1 MVTDRENGGEMTSAK
16 WIKLNID
23 MFDKWQIR
31 ELRSLP
37 EGDTAMVIYL
47 YLLTQAV
54 RSNQGGVLVF
64 NEHIPITNTSI
75 ANQLGI
81 KERTVEMAIQALI
94 KLELLTDVDGILNVV
109 GLEEFMYTDPMELI
123 RQKDRER
130 KRKLRERQKQALIEV
145 KEDVDVIP
153 MIPVV
158 NRAIEAITATKQEDA
173 VPKEDIKKVIDAWN
187 AITER
192 TGLRKLTKL
201 TSGSNRY
208 KWLVAR
214 ILEYGMDDVLKAI
227 DLIPDCTYILDK
239 GWFNFEWFVRPSN
252 FPKVLEGNYLDPN
265 KKKRVLETKA
275 KPETAE
281 EPKELT
287 DEEWLE
293 MMRNS

>member
-1 MVTDRENGGEMTSAK
+1 MSDAK

-23 MFDKWQIR
+23 MFDQWQIK

-37 EGDTAMVIYL
+37 EGDTALVVYM
-47 YLLTQAV
+47 YLLMQAV
-54 RSNQGGVLVF
+54 RSNQNGVLVF
-64 NEHIPITNTSI
+64 NEHIPITTTSI
-75 ANQLGI
+75 ANQLGT

-94 KLELLTDVDGILNVV
+94 KLELLTDIDGVLKIV
-109 GLEEFMYTDPMELI
+109 EMEKFQYTDPMEVI
-123 RQKDRER
+123 RAKDRER
-130 KRKLRERQKQALIEV
+130 KRLAREKGKQGRIEGETTEAELALI
-145 KEDVDVIP
+145 
-153 MIPVV
+153 PVLK
-158 NRAIEAITATKQEDA
+158 AQEEAVTASKQEDA

-227 DLIPDCTYILDK
+227 NMIPDCTYVLDK

-252 FPKVLEGNYLDPN
+252 FPKVLEGNYLN
-265 KKKRVLETKA
+265 KGNDKKEKRVYPAIVEPTHVED
-275 KPETAE
+275 PE
-281 EPKELT
+281 LSY
-287 DEEWLE
+287 EEWVKIIE
-293 MMRNS
+293 ESNQS

>member
-1 MVTDRENGGEMTSAK
+1 MSAN

-23 MFDKWQIR
+23 MFDKWQIK

-37 EGDTAMVIYL
+37 EGDTAMIVYL
-47 YLLTQAV
+47 YLLMMAV

-75 ANQLGI
+75 SIQLGI
-81 KERTVEMAIQALI
+81 KERTVDMAIQALI
-94 KLELLTDVDGILNVV
+94 KLELLTDIDGVLKIL
-109 GLEEFMYTDPMELI
+109 EMEKFQYTDPMEAI
-123 RQKDRER
+123 RAKDRER
-130 KRKLRERQKQALIEV
+130 KRLARERAKQDGIED
-145 KEDVDVIP
+145 KSNDTENLL
-153 MIPVV
+153 IPVLK
-158 NRAIEAITATKQEDA
+158 AQEEAITAAKQEDA
-173 VPKEDIKKVIDAWN
+173 VPKEDIQKVIDYWN
-187 AITER
+187 AMADR
-192 TGLRKLTKL
+192 TGLKKLTKL

-208 KWLVAR
+208 KWLKAR
-214 ILEYGMDDVLKAI
+214 IIEYGMDDVLRAI

-252 FPKVLEGNYLDPN
+252 FPKVLEGNYLDPS
-265 KKKRVLETKA
+265 KKNRLLEA
-275 KPETAE
+275 KPEPEAAE

>member
-1 MVTDRENGGEMTSAK
+1 MASITN

-23 MFDKWQIR
+23 MFDKWQIK

-37 EGDTAMVIYL
+37 EGDTAMIIYL
-47 YLLTQAV
+47 YLLMQAV

-94 KLELLTDVDGILNVV
+94 KLELLTDIDGVLKIV
-109 GLEEFMYTDPMELI
+109 EMEKFQYTDPMEVI
-123 RQKDRER
+123 RAKDRER
-130 KRKLRERQKQALIEV
+130 KRLARERAKQDGIED
-145 KEDVDVIP
+145 KSNETENLL
-153 MIPVV
+153 IPVLK
-158 NRAIEAITATKQEDA
+158 AQEEAITASKQEDT
-173 VPKEDIKKVIDAWN
+173 VPKEDIKKVIDSWN

-214 ILEYGMDDVLKAI
+214 ILEYGMDDVLRAI
-227 DLIPDCTYILDK
+227 NMIPDCTYILDK

-265 KKKRVLETKA
+265 KKNRLLEAKA
-275 KPETAE
+275 KPVAAE
-281 EPKELT
+281 EPKQMT
-287 DEEWLE
+287 DEEWLR
-293 MMRNS
+293 MMRGE

>member
-16 WIKLNID
+16 WLKLNID
-23 MFDKWQIR
+23 MFDKWQIK

-37 EGDTAMVIYL
+37 EGDTAMVVYL
-47 YLLTQAV
+47 YLLMMAV
-54 RSNQGGVLVF
+54 MSNQGGVLVF

-81 KERTVEMAIQALI
+81 KERTVDMAIQALI
-94 KLELLTDVDGILNVV
+94 QLELLTDVDGILNVV

-130 KRKLRERQKQALIEV
+130 KRKLRERQKQAIVEA
-145 KEDVDVIP
+145 KDDIDVVP
-153 MIPVV
+153 MIPAV
-158 NRAIEAITATKQEDA
+158 NNAIEAITATKQEDA
-173 VPKEDIKKVIDAWN
+173 VPKEDIQRVIDSWN
-187 AITER
+187 AMAER
-192 TGLRKLTKL
+192 TGLKKLTKL

-208 KWLVAR
+208 KWLKAR
-214 ILEYGMDDVLKAI
+214 IIEYGMDDVMRAI

-252 FPKVLEGNYLDPN
+252 FPKVLEGNYIDPA
-265 KKKRVLETKA
+265 KKNRLLEAKA
-275 KPETAE
+275 KPVAAE

-287 DEEWLE
+287 DDEWLE

>member
-1 MVTDRENGGEMTSAK
+1 MTDRENGGEMTSAK

-94 KLELLTDVDGILNVV
+94 KLELLTDIDGVLKIV
-109 GLEEFMYTDPMELI
+109 EMEKFQYTDPMEVI
-123 RQKDRER
+123 RAKDRER
-130 KRKLRERQKQALIEV
+130 KRLAREKGKQGRIEGETTETELALI
-145 KEDVDVIP
+145 
-153 MIPVV
+153 PVLK
-158 NRAIEAITATKQEDA
+158 AQEEAVTAAKQEDA
-173 VPKEDIKKVIDAWN
+173 VPKEDMQKVIDSWN
-187 AITER
+187 AMADR
-192 TGLRKLTKL
+192 TGLKKLTKL

>member
-1 MVTDRENGGEMTSAK
+1 MSDAN

-23 MFDKWQIR
+23 MFDKWQVK

-37 EGDTAMVIYL
+37 EGDTAMIIYL
-47 YLLTQAV
+47 YLLMMAV

-81 KERTVEMAIQALI
+81 KERTVDMAIQALI
-94 KLELLTDVDGILNVV
+94 QLELLTDTDGILNII
-109 GLEEFMYTDPMELI
+109 GLEEFMYTDPMELL

-130 KRKLRERQKQALIEV
+130 KRRFRERQKQALIEV
-145 KEDVDVIP
+145 EEEVDVIP
-153 MIPVV
+153 MIPAV
-158 NRAIEAITATKQEDA
+158 NNAIEAITATKQEDA
-173 VPKEDIKKVIDAWN
+173 VPKEDIQRVIDSWN
-187 AITER
+187 AMAER
-192 TGLRKLTKL
+192 TGLKKLTKL
-201 TSGSNRY
+201 TAGSNRY
-208 KWLVAR
+208 KWLKAR
-214 ILEYGMDDVLKAI
+214 IVEYGTDDVLRAI
-227 DLIPDCTYILDK
+227 NMIPDCTYILDK

-252 FPKVLEGNYLDPN
+252 FPKVLEGNYIDPA
-265 KKKRVLETKA
+265 KKNRLLEA
-275 KPETAE
+275 KSEPVAAE

>member
-1 MVTDRENGGEMTSAK
+1 MATMNK

-23 MFDKWQIR
+23 MFDRWQIK

-37 EGDTAMVIYL
+37 EGDTALVVYM
-47 YLLTQAV
+47 YLLMQAV

-64 NEHIPITNTSI
+64 NEHIPITTTSI

-94 KLELLTDVDGILNVV
+94 KLELLTDIDGVLKIV
-109 GLEEFMYTDPMELI
+109 EMDEYIYADPNDLI
-123 RQKDRER
+123 RQQN
-130 KRKLRERQKQALIEV
+130 RERQKRFRDKQKQAFIED
-145 KEDVDVIP
+145 KSDSAVIP
-153 MIPVV
+153 MIP
-158 NRAIEAITATKQEDA
+158 ATKPSEEAVKAPKQDDA
-173 VPKEDIKKVIDAWN
+173 VSKETIEQILNAWN
-187 AITER
+187 KMAQR
-192 TGLRKLTKL
+192 TGIKALTKL
-201 TSGSNRY
+201 TPGSNRY

-214 ILEYGMDDVLKAI
+214 VLEYGVDDVLKAI
-227 DLIPDCTYILDK
+227 DIIPDCTFLLDK
-239 GWFNFEWFVRPSN
+239 GFFNFEWFVRPSN

-265 KKKRVLETKA
+265 KKNRLLEA
-275 KPETAE
+275 KPEPVAAE

>member
-1 MVTDRENGGEMTSAK
+1 MSATK

-23 MFDKWQIR
+23 MFDKWQIK

-81 KERTVEMAIQALI
+81 KERTVDMAIQALI
-94 KLELLTDVDGILNVV
+94 QLELLTDVDGILNVV
-109 GLEEFMYTDPMELI
+109 GLEEFMYTDPMELL

-130 KRKLRERQKQALIEV
+130 KRKLRERQKQALIDI
-145 KEDVDVIP
+145 KEAVRDIPVIP
-153 MIPVV
+153 SLTPCCD
-158 NRAIEAITATKQEDA
+158 AIKATKQEDA
-173 VPKEDIKKVIDAWN
+173 VPKEDIQKVIDSWN
-187 AITER
+187 AMAER
-192 TGLRKLTKL
+192 TGLKKLTKL

-208 KWLVAR
+208 KWLKAR
-214 ILEYGMDDVLKAI
+214 IIEYGMDDVLRAI
-227 DLIPDCTYILDK
+227 SMIPDCTYILDK

-252 FPKVLEGNYLDPN
+252 FPKVLEGNYIDPA
-265 KKKRVLETKA
+265 KKNRLLEA
-275 KPETAE
+275 KPEPVAAE
-281 EPKELT
+281 EPKELS

>member
-16 WIKLNID
+16 WLKLNID
-23 MFDKWQIR
+23 MFDKWQIK

-81 KERTVEMAIQALI
+81 KERTVDMAIQALI
-94 KLELLTDVDGILNVV
+94 QLELLTDVDGILNVV

-130 KRKLRERQKQALIEV
+130 KRKLRERQKQNLIDV
-145 KEDVDVIP
+145 KEEVDVIP
-153 MIPVV
+153 MIPTV
-158 NRAIEAITATKQEDA
+158 NNALEAITATKQEDA
-173 VPKEDIKKVIDAWN
+173 VPKEDIQKVIDSWN
-187 AITER
+187 AMAER
-192 TGLRKLTKL
+192 TGLKKLTKL
-201 TSGSNRY
+201 TAGSNRY
-208 KWLVAR
+208 KWLKAR
-214 ILEYGMDDVLKAI
+214 IIEYGMDDVLRAI
-227 DLIPDCTYILDK
+227 SMIPDCTYILDK

-252 FPKVLEGNYLDPN
+252 FPKVLEGNYLDQN
-265 KKKRVLETKA
+265 KKNRLLEA
-275 KPETAE
+275 KSEPVAAE

>member
-1 MVTDRENGGEMTSAK
+1 MTDRENGGEMTSAK

-94 KLELLTDVDGILNVV
+94 KLELLTDIDGVLKIV
-109 GLEEFMYTDPMELI
+109 EMEKFQYTDPMEVI
-123 RQKDRER
+123 RAKDRER
-130 KRKLRERQKQALIEV
+130 KRLAREKGKQGRIEGETTETELALI
-145 KEDVDVIP
+145 
-153 MIPVV
+153 PVLK
-158 NRAIEAITATKQEDA
+158 AQEEAVTAAKQEDA
-173 VPKEDIKKVIDAWN
+173 VPKEDMQKVIDSWN
-187 AITER
+187 AMADR
-192 TGLRKLTKL
+192 TGLKKLTKL

-293 MMRNS
+293 MMRTS

>member
-1 MVTDRENGGEMTSAK
+1 MTDRENGGEMTSAK
-16 WIKLNID
+16 WLKLNID
-23 MFDKWQIR
+23 MFDKWQIK

-81 KERTVEMAIQALI
+81 KERTVDMAIQALI
-94 KLELLTDVDGILNVV
+94 QLELLTDVDGILNVV

-130 KRKLRERQKQALIEV
+130 KRKLRERQKQTLIGI
-145 KEDVDVIP
+145 KEAVGDIP
-153 MIPVV
+153 MIPSLTQCCD
-158 NRAIEAITATKQEDA
+158 AIKATKQEDA
-173 VPKEDIKKVIDAWN
+173 VPKEDIQKVIDYWN
-187 AITER
+187 AMADR
-192 TGLRKLTKL
+192 TGLKKLTKL
-201 TSGSNRY
+201 TAGSNRY
-208 KWLVAR
+208 KWLKAR
-214 ILEYGMDDVLKAI
+214 IIEYGMDDVLRAI

-265 KKKRVLETKA
+265 KKNRLLEA
-275 KPETAE
+275 KSEPVAAE

-287 DEEWLE
+287 DEEWLR
-293 MMRNS
+293 MMRGE

>member
-1 MVTDRENGGEMTSAK
+1 MEATSK

-23 MFDKWQIR
+23 MFDRWQIK

-37 EGDTAMVIYL
+37 EGDTALVVYM
-47 YLLTQAV
+47 YLLMQAV

-64 NEHIPITNTSI
+64 NEHIPITTTSI

-94 KLELLTDVDGILNVV
+94 SLELLTDIDGILNIV
-109 GLEEFMYTDPMELI
+109 GMDEYIYADPNDLI
-123 RQKDRER
+123 RQQN
-130 KRKLRERQKQALIEV
+130 RERQKRFRDKHKQALIED
-145 KEDVDVIP
+145 KSDSEVIP
-153 MIPVV
+153 MIP
-158 NRAIEAITATKQEDA
+158 ATKPSEEAVKAPKQDDA
-173 VPKEDIKKVIDAWN
+173 VSKETIEQILNAWN
-187 AITER
+187 KMAQR
-192 TGLRKLTKL
+192 TGVKALTKL
-201 TSGSNRY
+201 TPGSNRY

-214 ILEYGMDDVLKAI
+214 VLEYGVDDVMKAI
-227 DLIPDCTYILDK
+227 DIIPDCTFLLDK
-239 GWFNFEWFVRPSN
+239 GFFNFEWFVRPSN

-265 KKKRVLETKA
+265 KKNRLLEA
-275 KPETAE
+275 KPEPVAAE

>member
-1 MVTDRENGGEMTSAK
+1 MSDAK

-23 MFDKWQIR
+23 MFDKWQIK

-37 EGDTAMVIYL
+37 EGDTAMIIYL

-94 KLELLTDVDGILNVV
+94 QLELLTDIDGVLKIV
-109 GLEEFMYTDPMELI
+109 EMEKFQYTDPMEAI
-123 RQKDRER
+123 RAKDR
-130 KRKLRERQKQALIEV
+130 KRKRLAREKGKQGRIEGETTEAELALI
-145 KEDVDVIP
+145 
-153 MIPVV
+153 PVLK
-158 NRAIEAITATKQEDA
+158 AQEEAVTASKQEDT
-173 VPKEDIKKVIDAWN
+173 VPKEDIKKVIDSWN

-214 ILEYGMDDVLKAI
+214 ILEYGMDDVLRAI
-227 DLIPDCTYILDK
+227 NMIPDCTYILDK

-252 FPKVLEGNYLDPN
+252 FPKVLEGNYLDPS
-265 KKKRVLETKA
+265 KKIRLVEA
-275 KPETAE
+275 KSEPVAAE

>member
-1 MVTDRENGGEMTSAK
+1 MATMNK

-23 MFDKWQIR
+23 MFDRWQIK

-37 EGDTAMVIYL
+37 EGDTALVVYM
-47 YLLTQAV
+47 YLLMQAV

-64 NEHIPITNTSI
+64 NEHIPITTTSI

-94 KLELLTDVDGILNVV
+94 SLELLTDIDGILNIV
-109 GLEEFMYTDPMELI
+109 GMDEYIYADPNDLI
-123 RQKDRER
+123 RQQN
-130 KRKLRERQKQALIEV
+130 RERQKRFRDKQKQAFIED
-145 KEDVDVIP
+145 KSDSAVIP
-153 MIPVV
+153 MIP
-158 NRAIEAITATKQEDA
+158 ATKPSEEAVKAPKQDDA
-173 VPKEDIKKVIDAWN
+173 VSKETIEQILNAWN
-187 AITER
+187 KMAQR
-192 TGLRKLTKL
+192 TGIKALTKL
-201 TSGSNRY
+201 TPGSNRY

-214 ILEYGMDDVLKAI
+214 VLEYGVDDVIKAI
-227 DLIPDCTYILDK
+227 DIIPDCTFLLEK
-239 GWFNFEWFVRPSN
+239 GFFNFEWFVRPSN

-265 KKKRVLETKA
+265 KKNRLLEA
-275 KPETAE
+275 KQKPKVAD

>member
-1 MVTDRENGGEMTSAK
+1 MSDAK

-23 MFDKWQIR
+23 MFDKWQIK

-37 EGDTAMVIYL
+37 DGDTAVIVYM
-47 YLLTQAV
+47 YLLMQAV

-94 KLELLTDVDGILNVV
+94 KLELLTDIDGVLKIV
-109 GLEEFMYTDPMELI
+109 EMEKFQYTDPMEVI
-123 RQKDRER
+123 RAKDRER
-130 KRKLRERQKQALIEV
+130 KRLAREKGRQGRIEGEATETELALI
-145 KEDVDVIP
+145 
-153 MIPVV
+153 PVLK
-158 NRAIEAITATKQEDA
+158 AQEEAITATKQEDS

-192 TGLRKLTKL
+192 TGLKKLTKL
-201 TSGSNRY
+201 TPGSNRY

-214 ILEYGMDDVLKAI
+214 ILEYGMDDVLRAI
-227 DLIPDCTYILDK
+227 NLIPDCTYILDK

-252 FPKVLEGNYLDPN
+252 FPKVLEGNYLDPS
-265 KKKRVLETKA
+265 KKIRLVEA
-275 KPETAE
+275 KSEPVAAE
-281 EPKELT
+281 EPKELSI
-287 DEEWLE
+287 EEWQRMIRDSE
-293 MMRNS
+293 

>member
-1 MVTDRENGGEMTSAK
+1 MTDRENGGEMTSAK

>member
-1 MVTDRENGGEMTSAK
+1 MSDAK

-23 MFDKWQIR
+23 MFDKWQVK

-37 EGDTAMVIYL
+37 EGDTAMIIYL

-81 KERTVEMAIQALI
+81 KERTVEMSIQALI
-94 KLELLTDVDGILNVV
+94 QLELLTDIDGVLKIV
-109 GLEEFMYTDPMELI
+109 EMEKFQYTDPMEVI
-123 RQKDRER
+123 RAKDRER
-130 KRKLRERQKQALIEV
+130 KRLAREKGKQSRIEGETTEAELALIPVLKAQEEV
-145 KEDVDVIP
+145 V
-153 MIPVV
+153 
-158 NRAIEAITATKQEDA
+158 TASKQEDT
-173 VPKEDIKKVIDAWN
+173 VPKEDIQKVIDSWN

-214 ILEYGMDDVLKAI
+214 ILEYGMDDVLRAI
-227 DLIPDCTYILDK
+227 NMIPDCTYILDK

-252 FPKVLEGNYLDPN
+252 FPKVLEGNYLDPS
-265 KKKRVLETKA
+265 KKIRLAEA
-275 KPETAE
+275 KSEPVAAE
-281 EPKELT
+281 EPKELSI
-287 DEEWLE
+287 EEWQRMIRDSE
-293 MMRNS
+293 

>member
-23 MFDKWQIR
+23 MFDKWQIK

-94 KLELLTDVDGILNVV
+94 KLELLTDIDGVLKIV
-109 GLEEFMYTDPMELI
+109 EMEKFQYTDPMEVI
-123 RQKDRER
+123 RAKDRER
-130 KRKLRERQKQALIEV
+130 KRLAREKGKQGRIEGETTETELALI
-145 KEDVDVIP
+145 
-153 MIPVV
+153 PVLK
-158 NRAIEAITATKQEDA
+158 AQEEAVTAAKQEDA
-173 VPKEDIKKVIDAWN
+173 VPKEDMQKVIDSWN
-187 AITER
+187 AMADR
-192 TGLRKLTKL
+192 TGLKKLTKL

>member
-1 MVTDRENGGEMTSAK
+1 MATMNK

-23 MFDKWQIR
+23 MFDRWQIK

-37 EGDTAMVIYL
+37 EGDTALVVYM
-47 YLLTQAV
+47 YLLMQAV

-64 NEHIPITNTSI
+64 NEHIPITTTSI

-94 KLELLTDVDGILNVV
+94 SLELLTDIDGILNIV
-109 GLEEFMYTDPMELI
+109 GMDEYIYADPNDLI
-123 RQKDRER
+123 RQQN
-130 KRKLRERQKQALIEV
+130 RERQKRFRDKHKQALIED
-145 KEDVDVIP
+145 KSDSAVIP
-153 MIPVV
+153 MIP
-158 NRAIEAITATKQEDA
+158 ATKPSEEVVKAPKQDDA
-173 VPKEDIKKVIDAWN
+173 VSKETIEQILNAWN
-187 AITER
+187 KMAQR
-192 TGLRKLTKL
+192 TGIKALTKL
-201 TSGSNRY
+201 TPGSNRY

-214 ILEYGMDDVLKAI
+214 VLEYGVDDVIKAI
-227 DLIPDCTYILDK
+227 DIIPDCTFLLEK
-239 GWFNFEWFVRPSN
+239 GFFNFEWFVRPSN

-265 KKKRVLETKA
+265 KKNRLLEA
-275 KPETAE
+275 KQKPKVAE

>member
-1 MVTDRENGGEMTSAK
+1 MEATSK

-23 MFDKWQIR
+23 MFDRWQIK

-37 EGDTAMVIYL
+37 EGDTALVVYM
-47 YLLTQAV
+47 YLLMQAV

-64 NEHIPITNTSI
+64 NEHIPITTTSI

-94 KLELLTDVDGILNVV
+94 SLELLTDIDGILNIV
-109 GLEEFMYTDPMELI
+109 GMDEYIYADPNDLI
-123 RQKDRER
+123 RQQN
-130 KRKLRERQKQALIEV
+130 RERQKRFRDKHKQALIED
-145 KEDVDVIP
+145 KSDSAVIP
-153 MIPVV
+153 MIP
-158 NRAIEAITATKQEDA
+158 ATKPSEEAVKAPKQDDA
-173 VPKEDIKKVIDAWN
+173 VSKETIEQILNAWN
-187 AITER
+187 KMAQR
-192 TGLRKLTKL
+192 TGIKALTKL
-201 TSGSNRY
+201 TPGSNRY

-214 ILEYGMDDVLKAI
+214 VLEYGVDDVMKAI
-227 DLIPDCTYILDK
+227 DIIPDCTFLLDK
-239 GWFNFEWFVRPSN
+239 GFFNFEWFVRPSN

-265 KKKRVLETKA
+265 KKNRLLEA
-275 KPETAE
+275 KPEPVAAE

>member
-1 MVTDRENGGEMTSAK
+1 MATMNK

-23 MFDKWQIR
+23 MFDRWQIK

-37 EGDTAMVIYL
+37 EGDTALVVYM
-47 YLLTQAV
+47 YLLMQAV

-64 NEHIPITNTSI
+64 NEHIPITTTSI

-94 KLELLTDVDGILNVV
+94 SLELLTDIDGILNIV
-109 GLEEFMYTDPMELI
+109 GMDEYIYADPNDLI
-123 RQKDRER
+123 RQQN
-130 KRKLRERQKQALIEV
+130 RERQKRFRDKHKQALIED
-145 KEDVDVIP
+145 KSDSAVIP
-153 MIPVV
+153 MIP
-158 NRAIEAITATKQEDA
+158 ATKPSEEAVKAPKQDDA
-173 VPKEDIKKVIDAWN
+173 VSKETIEQILNAWN
-187 AITER
+187 KMAQR
-192 TGLRKLTKL
+192 TGIKALTKL
-201 TSGSNRY
+201 TPGSNRY

-214 ILEYGMDDVLKAI
+214 VLEYGVDDVIKAI
-227 DLIPDCTYILDK
+227 DIIPDCTFLLEK
-239 GWFNFEWFVRPSN
+239 GFFNFEWFVRPSN

-265 KKKRVLETKA
+265 KKNRLLEA
-275 KPETAE
+275 KQKPKVAE

>member
-153 MIPVV
+153 MIPV
-158 NRAIEAITATKQEDA
+158 ATFIA
-173 VPKEDIKKVIDAWN
+173 S
-187 AITER
+187 
-192 TGLRKLTKL
+192 L
-201 TSGSNRY
+201 SS
-208 KWLVAR
+208 
-214 ILEYGMDDVLKAI
+214 
-227 DLIPDCTYILDK
+227 
-239 GWFNFEWFVRPSN
+239 F
-252 FPKVLEGNYLDPN
+252 
-265 KKKRVLETKA
+265 
-275 KPETAE
+275 
-281 EPKELT
+281 
-287 DEEWLE
+287 
-293 MMRNS
+293 